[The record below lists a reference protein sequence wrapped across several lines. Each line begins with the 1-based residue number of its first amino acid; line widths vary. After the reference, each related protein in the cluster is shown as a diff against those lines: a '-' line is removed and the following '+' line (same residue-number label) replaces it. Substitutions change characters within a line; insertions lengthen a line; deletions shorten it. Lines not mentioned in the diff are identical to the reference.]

1 MSEIRHRG
9 YIGGRTRRR
18 RAPQRRPETVAEG
31 VEWLRASAIQLFE
44 RDLGREADWPI
55 IAQTL
60 FATAFSAIDEAE
72 ASDPRTR
79 SILRRVEGGVYDR
92 LTRSEPTDR
101 DGLE

>member
-1 MSEIRHRG
+1 MSETRHPG
-9 YIGGRTRRR
+9 HIGARARRR
-18 RAPQRRPETVAEG
+18 RAPKRRPETVSEG
-31 VEWLRASAIQLFE
+31 VEWLRAYAIQLFE
-44 RDLGREADWPI
+44 RDLGRETDWPI

-92 LTRSEPTDR
+92 LTRNEPTDQ
-101 DGLE
+101 DGLM

>member
-1 MSEIRHRG
+1 MSESRRPNHIRARV
-9 YIGGRTRRR
+9 RQR

-31 VEWLRASAIQLFE
+31 VDWLRAYAIQLFKQ
-44 RDLGREADWPI
+44 DLGREADWPI

-60 FATAFSAIDEAE
+60 FAATFSALDEAK

-92 LTRSEPTDR
+92 LTRNEPD
-101 DGLE
+101 